1 MKKLTALALTTALIT
16 TACSIKHTEG
26 YMDQQTL
33 KEKTAVVQKNNPE
46 QRVDIKA
53 MQEELS
59 GIASLKKFGTQMA
72 IGAVAGSSSQAINM
86 ALSIASNYALDKTLY
101 KDTYTVITDYEN
113 KELKTDSCSFN
124 VKLLFKDEKIEK
136 EWKGPIMTNTN
147 LSKPLA
153 YKFRVAGL
161 KNSLNNSKNKI
172 TFYILDVENPNP
184 LLSVPFMSK
193 LPFLKAVVEVE
204 INNTLA
210 GRYVLFGVLK
220 NEITGLTSDM
230 FSDLFSKIRQHCERV
245 ETAKKK

>member
-1 MKKLTALALTTALIT
+1 MKKLTALAITTALIT

-46 QRVDIKA
+46 QKVDKEA

-72 IGAVAGSSSQAINM
+72 IGAIAGSNSQAINM
-86 ALSIASNYALDKTLY
+86 ALSIASNYALDKTMY

-124 VKLLFKDEKIEK
+124 VKLLFKDKKVEK
-136 EWKGPIMTNTN
+136 EWRWSWGKVN
-147 LSKPLA
+147 LSGVMA
-153 YKFRVAGL
+153 FEYKKAGL
-161 KNSLNNSKNKI
+161 ELNENSKNKI
-172 TFYILDVENPNP
+172 TLYMLDVKNPNQMFS
-184 LLSVPFMSK
+184 LGSKIPFVES
-193 LPFLKAVVEVE
+193 VVEVE
-204 INNTLA
+204 INNRLA
-210 GRYVLFGVLK
+210 GRYIIFGASKPHFYGGSV
-220 NEITGLTSDM
+220 M
-230 FSDLFSKIRQHCERV
+230 FADLFSKIRQHCERV

>member
-1 MKKLTALALTTALIT
+1 MRKLTALAITTALIT

-46 QRVDIKA
+46 QRVDTKA

-124 VKLLFKDEKIEK
+124 VKLLFKDEKIER
-136 EWKGPIMTNTN
+136 EWKGGFTRRRLNN
-147 LSKPLA
+147 ALA
-153 YKFRVAGL
+153 IEYKRAKL
-161 KNSLNNSKNKI
+161 KVDDNSKNKI
-172 TFYILDVENPNP
+172 TFYILDVENPN
-184 LLSVPFMSK
+184 LMLSVPFAEK
-193 LPFLKAVVEVE
+193 FPFVESVVEVE
-204 INNTLA
+204 INNKLA
-210 GRYVLFGVLK
+210 GRYIMFGSMK
-220 NEITGLTSDM
+220 INSYGFGMPIWE
-230 FSDLFSKIRQHCERV
+230 DLFSKIRQHCERV
-245 ETAKKK
+245 ETAKEGQ